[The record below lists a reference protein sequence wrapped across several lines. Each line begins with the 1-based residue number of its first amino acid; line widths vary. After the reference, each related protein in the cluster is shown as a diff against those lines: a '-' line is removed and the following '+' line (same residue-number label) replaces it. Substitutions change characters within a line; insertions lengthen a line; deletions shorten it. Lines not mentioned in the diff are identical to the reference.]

1 MPCKEKELLWAE
13 YGETTATFA
22 EIVVKLQR
30 QMKWLSKPEYDLRLQ
45 LAQDA
50 QMKSD
55 KARTVFERHVREH
68 QC

>member
-1 MPCKEKELLWAE
+1 MPCKEKELLMGK

-50 QMKSD
+50 QIKSD
-55 KARTVFERHVREH
+55 EARIVFEHHVREH